1 MIKVNDNSCSED
13 TPIRITL
20 VAFDDYTDIDLIL
33 MWDLLNRNDP
43 QYQDWF
49 EQVWPL
55 MADASMQILTAI
67 D

>member
-1 MIKVNDNSCSED
+1 M
-13 TPIRITL
+13 RITL